1 MIYIYCLL
9 FYEAW
14 KCELETKSALRKP
27 TRKGTDARYNF
38 SSVHLRR
45 RKHITTKTAKDT
57 SIGNEMFLILKLH
70 YLIPIAL
77 FSSRK

>member
-9 FYEAW
+9 FYEAR

-45 RKHITTKTAKDT
+45 RKHMTTKTANDT
-57 SIGNEMFLILKLH
+57 SIGNESGRSVFNLKV
-70 YLIPIAL
+70 AL
-77 FSSRK
+77 FDPHHFVF